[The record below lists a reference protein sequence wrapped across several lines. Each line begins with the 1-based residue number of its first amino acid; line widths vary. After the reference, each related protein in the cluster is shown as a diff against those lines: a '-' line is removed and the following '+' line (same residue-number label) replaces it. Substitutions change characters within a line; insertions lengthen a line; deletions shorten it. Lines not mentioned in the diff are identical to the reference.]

1 MNETLS
7 LDALLAVPAG
17 RREALAE
24 AARILSGV
32 RRVVL
37 TTHVNADADGV
48 GSEAAL
54 LAWLREQGAE
64 VSVVNPTPLPDSL
77 RWILPKGAEVL
88 EPDSEA
94 ARAAIAAADRVVVLD
109 TSERN
114 RVEPLADL
122 LDPATTMVIDHHP
135 AGDAVVGEW
144 ALQDPS
150 AAATG
155 EMIFDLIRLAGG
167 GWSAEVVRG
176 IYVALVSDT
185 GSFRYANTSAR
196 ALAIA
201 ARMVALGAE
210 PEPVYHRLFGSAPRR
225 RLELLREALDTFDM
239 EPDTGLSW
247 MVVTREMVEAGGR
260 RPRRLRRA
268 HRARADAGG
277 DRGGD
282 PLHRHRGRRHQGLL
296 PLERWG
302 RRAAHRPAL
311 RGRGACEG
319 GGRPGGGAARGG
331 GGAGAGRRPRGD
343 GGGPGG
349 VTRVSAPRRP
359 PPGRCSRRAPRCSRR

>member
-1 MNETLS
+1 MTETLS

-24 AARILSGV
+24 AARILTDA

-54 LAWLREQGAE
+54 LAWLREQGVE

-77 RWILPKGAEVL
+77 RWILPEGAEVL
-88 EPDSEA
+88 EPDSRA

-122 LDPATTMVIDHHP
+122 LDPTTTLVIDHHP

-150 AAATG
+150 AAATS
-155 EMIFDLIRLAGG
+155 ELIFDLVTLADGD
-167 GWSAEVVRG
+167 WSEDVVRG

-196 ALAIA
+196 ALAIG

-247 MVVTREMVEAGGR
+247 MVVTREMVERAGAGPDDFEGLIEHVR
-260 RPRRLRRA
+260 TLEGTEVAILFTGTEDGVTKVSFRSNG
-268 HRARADAGG
+268 RADV
-277 DRGGD
+277 
-282 PLHRHRGRRHQGLL
+282 RRIA
-296 PLERWG
+296 
-302 RRAAHRPAL
+302 RRF
-311 RGRGACEG
+311 G
-319 GGRPGGGAARGG
+319 GGGHVKAAGARVEGRPEEVAARVLAAAREETGAAREG
-331 GGAGAGRRPRGD
+331 
-343 GGGPGG
+343 
-349 VTRVSAPRRP
+349 
-359 PPGRCSRRAPRCSRR
+359 